1 MTRRT
6 PWAEYERAVR
16 VYTEVGAAE
25 TVQRIVTAMSRLS
38 RRLDVFY
45 HHRFDAIDIS
55 RTEWPVLQALAME
68 GRGGSSHPSRLADAA
83 GVSASTMT
91 HRLDRM
97 VERGLIERV
106 PDAENRTRMR
116 VTLTRQG
123 WDLFRTAVLDV
134 EHDEAG
140 VFAPLTEAERSTL
153 ARLLE
158 KALAAQDHE
167 VKRRPRQA

>member
-16 VYTEVGAAE
+16 VYTDVGAAE
-25 TVQRIVTAMSRLS
+25 TVQRIVTALSRLS

-45 HHRFDAIDIS
+45 SRRFDAIDIS
-55 RTEWPVLQALAME
+55 RTEWPVLQALALE
-68 GRGGSSHPSRLADAA
+68 GRGGSSHPSLLADAA

-97 VERGLIERV
+97 LERGLIERV
-106 PDAENRTRMR
+106 PDAQNRTRMK
-116 VTLTRQG
+116 VSLTRDG

-134 EHDEAG
+134 EHDESG
-140 VFAPLTEAERSTL
+140 VFAPLTDAERQTL

-158 KALAAQDHE
+158 KALAGQDQHD
-167 VKRRPRQA
+167 VKRRAQQ